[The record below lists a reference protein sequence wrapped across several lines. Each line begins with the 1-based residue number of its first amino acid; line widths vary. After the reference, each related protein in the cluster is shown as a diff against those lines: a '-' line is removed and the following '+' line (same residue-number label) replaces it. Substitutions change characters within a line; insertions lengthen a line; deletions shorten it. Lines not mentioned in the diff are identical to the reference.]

1 MAKADF
7 HFYAELNDFLP
18 RKKRH
23 VTITHVF
30 EERAS
35 IKDTI
40 ESLGVPHPEVD
51 YLEVNGKPVDFS
63 YIVTDSDRIHIYPI
77 SAATENTPIVSLVR
91 PQPLKF
97 PRFVLDIHLGKLATS
112 LRMLGFD
119 TLYRNDYDDL
129 ELAQIS
135 ATEERILLTRDK
147 GLLMRSLVTHGY
159 YVRETN
165 PERQVGE
172 VMRRFELI
180 KFVKPLQRCL
190 RCNGLLEPVAK
201 ELILDQVPP
210 NVQQYINEF
219 SRCRECAHIY
229 WKGTHYE
236 RMQQFIEELI
246 SSDRVGVN
254 SVKKPVF

>member
-7 HFYAELNDFLP
+7 NFYAELNDFLP
-18 RKKRH
+18 RKKRD

-40 ESLGVPHPEVD
+40 ESFGVPHPEVD
-51 YLEVNGKPVDFS
+51 YIEVNGKPVDFS
-63 YIVTDSDRIHIYPI
+63 YIVTDSDRIHVYPI
-77 SAATENTPIVSLVR
+77 SAATEKTSSVSLVR

-135 ATEERILLTRDK
+135 ASEERILLTRDK

-172 VMRRFELI
+172 IMGRFALI
-180 KFVKPLQRCL
+180 EFVKPLQRCL
-190 RCNGLLEPVAK
+190 RCNGLLEPVDK
-201 ELILDQVPP
+201 ESILDQVPP
-210 NVQQYINEF
+210 NIQQSIDEF
-219 SRCRECAHIY
+219 SRCRECAHVY

-236 RMQQFIEELI
+236 QMQQFIQGI
-246 SSDRVGVN
+246 IFS
-254 SVKKPVF
+254 KPVESDWV

>member
-7 HFYAELNDFLP
+7 NFYAELNDFLP
-18 RKKRH
+18 RKKRD

-40 ESLGVPHPEVD
+40 ESFGVPHPEVD
-51 YLEVNGKPVDFS
+51 YIEVNGKPVDFS
-63 YIVTDSDRIHIYPI
+63 YIVTDSDRIHVYPI
-77 SAATENTPIVSLVR
+77 SAATEKTSSVSLVR

-135 ATEERILLTRDK
+135 ASEERILLTRDK

-172 VMRRFELI
+172 IMGRFALI
-180 KFVKPLQRCL
+180 EFVKPLQRCL
-190 RCNGLLEPVAK
+190 RCNGLLEPVDK
-201 ELILDQVPP
+201 ESILDQVPP
-210 NVQQYINEF
+210 NIQQSIDEF
-219 SRCRECAHIY
+219 SRCRECDRVY

-236 RMQQFIEELI
+236 QMQQFIQGI
-246 SSDRVGVN
+246 IFS
-254 SVKKPVF
+254 KPVESN